1 MLAIGENSCLSV
13 SLCFLKSQ
21 LFIQHGILNIWC
33 VKGVEGNATLVYELT
48 LVKFEKA
55 KESWQVI
62 LNPDAFHWI
71 RIGTVSNVLHQL
83 DAEQKLEQARI
94 FKEKGTK
101 HFKVYLILHSFPLCN
116 RCANVS
122 SGDSEYLLL
131 SLQDQKYEIASSR
144 YQKVI
149 FLESAGYLITW
160 GVE

>member
-1 MLAIGENSCLSV
+1 M
-13 SLCFLKSQ
+13 
-21 LFIQHGILNIWC
+21 
-33 VKGVEGNATLVYELT
+33 KGVEGNATLVYELT

-62 LNPDAFHWI
+62 LNTDAFHRI

-149 FLESAGYLITW
+149 FLDSA
-160 GVE
+160 